1 MGIKKFF
8 IMSAMIL
15 IVCSFIFSTALADDL
30 TTSKL
35 ESELRDVNSQI
46 SSNPNDVNLYI
57 KRGEIYLK
65 LYEIDGAKYSNSP
78 YEEAI
83 KKAKADYE
91 KALSINPNSA
101 DSYCGLGNVARAYRD
116 FFASIKGTVFA
127 RWFLNSDDIE
137 KSLVSSKDD
146 SFINYRRAIELNPNN
161 TNCYISR
168 AEFYEDIEMYS
179 LAAEDYTKAISLN
192 KNNFY
197 LYLKRGENYLKTKEY
212 NLADSDF
219 TNAISIL
226 ENYSSDEYYQPV
238 RVRYSPRDIKY
249 EKDQYSFY
257 QARGYDDR
265 GKVYLNLKDYQ
276 KAIDEFNQAIKLRPK
291 YPYFHSDCALAYEG
305 LKKYQE
311 ALGQYNIILK
321 DFPKLKLA
329 KEGKKRV
336 EKLLKA
342 SK

>member
-1 MGIKKFF
+1 
-8 IMSAMIL
+8 MSAVIL
-15 IVCSFIFSTALADDL
+15 IVSSFIFSTALADTI
-30 TTSKL
+30 TTSNL

-57 KRGEIYLK
+57 KRGEIYLR
-65 LYEIDGAKYSNSP
+65 LYEIDGARYSNSP
-78 YEEAI
+78 YEEDI
-83 KKAKADYE
+83 KKAKSDYE

-101 DSYCGLGNVARAYRD
+101 DAYCGLGNVARAYRD

-137 KSLVSSKDD
+137 KSLESAKNNT
-146 SFINYRRAIELNPNN
+146 FTNYYKAIEINPKH

-179 LAAEDYTKAISLN
+179 LATEDYTKAISLD

-197 LYLKRGENYLKTKEY
+197 LYLKRGENYLKIKEY

-219 TNAISIL
+219 TNAITIL
-226 ENYSSDEYYQPV
+226 ENYNGDEYYQPV

-249 EKDQYSFY
+249 EKYQYDFY
-257 QARGYDDR
+257 QARAYDDR
-265 GKVYLNLKDYQ
+265 GKIHLNLKNYRKALDDFNEAINLSPRYLDFRYDY
-276 KAIDEFNQAIKLRPK
+276 
-291 YPYFHSDCALAYEG
+291 ALVYEES
-305 LKKYQE
+305 KKYQE
-311 ALGQYNIILK
+311 ALKHYNFILK
-321 DFPKLKLA
+321 DFPKFKMA

-336 EKLLKA
+336 EKLLKTH
-342 SK
+342 K

>member
-15 IVCSFIFSTALADDL
+15 IFSSFTFSVALADTV
-30 TTSKL
+30 TTSNL
-35 ESELRDVNSQI
+35 ESELRDVNNQI
-46 SSNPNDVNLYI
+46 SSNPNEVNLYI
-57 KRGEIYLK
+57 KRGEIYLR
-65 LYEIDGAKYSNSP
+65 LYEIDGARYSNSP
-78 YEEAI
+78 YEEDI

-101 DSYCGLGNVARAYRD
+101 DAYCGLGNVARAYRD
-116 FFASIKGTVFA
+116 FFASIKGTAFA
-127 RWFLNSDDIE
+127 RWFLNSEDIE
-137 KSLVSSKDD
+137 KSLESAKNDT
-146 SFINYRRAIELNPNN
+146 FANYYKAMEINPNH

-179 LAAEDYTKAISLN
+179 LAAEDYTKAISLD

-197 LYLKRGENYLKTKEY
+197 LHLKRGENYLKIKEY

-226 ENYSSDEYYQPV
+226 ENYNGDEYYQPV

-249 EKDQYSFY
+249 EKDQYCFY
-257 QARGYDDR
+257 QARAYDDR
-265 GKVYLNLKDYQ
+265 GKIHLNLKDYQ
-276 KAIDEFNQAIKLRPK
+276 EAIDEFNQAIKLKPR
-291 YPYFHSDCALAYEG
+291 YPYFHTDCALAYEG
-305 LKKYQE
+305 LKKYRE
-311 ALGQYNIILK
+311 ALEQYNIVLK
-321 DFPKLKLA
+321 DFPKLKIA

-336 EKLLKA
+336 EKLLKTH
-342 SK
+342 K